1 MVSALALQATRI
13 CDKAFC
19 KAKSIETESRTAVA
33 RGDELGGAG
42 LIKGGRR
49 LRFAVR
55 RELWRCALVTGAQ

>member
-1 MVSALALQATRI
+1 MVSALAFQATRI

-42 LIKGGRR
+42 LIKGDGVSN
-49 LRFAVR
+49 L
-55 RELWRCALVTGAQ
+55 Q